1 MLCLHREDA
10 SHGFDA
16 REIDLIRRISPHVAE
31 GLRRAV
37 TIGPVAAI
45 SAEAAVPGMI
55 VLDANLAVVS
65 MSHEAEQWLAEIGEA
80 DWPSTSELPFPFTPP
95 PPGWSGWKMAPLLR
109 SRPPRSGFAAAP
121 DGGCHCTPPACAVRP
136 RRRSAS

>member
-1 MLCLHREDA
+1 M
-10 SHGFDA
+10 
-16 REIDLIRRISPHVAE
+16 AE

-45 SAEAAVPGMI
+45 GAEAAGPGII

-65 MSHEAEQWLAEIGEA
+65 MSQEAEQWLAEIGEA
-80 DWPSTSELPFPFTPP
+80 DWPSSERTAHSRLRRRRRGW
-95 PPGWSGWKMAPLLR
+95 PGLKMGPLLR
-109 SRPPRSGFAAAP
+109 SRRPRSGFAAAP
-121 DGGCHCTPPACAVRP
+121 DGGSHCMLPACAARP